1 MAPSRNASQEPTCR
15 PLQNSASS
23 MAAPAKAAS
32 ATSSPAGSAPNS
44 SGGILLRSA
53 SSIRWT
59 ASIRLTGT
67 RSLPPPTLSWW
78 SLPEYNHSFPAPLKA
93 IIDAAKSE
101 WEAKPVAFVS
111 YGGISGGLRAVEQL
125 RGVFAELHAVGIRDQ
140 VSFAF
145 ARSAFD
151 PAGKPR
157 DGEAVGQA
165 FDVMF
170 DRLSWWAEALS
181 SARAERPYREKRPDA
196 RPAQQEA

>member
-1 MAPSRNASQEPTCR
+1 MPFPFRLCIIYGSDREGRFCDIVAGWVRSELERRDLPVSVVDPLDGLGNDVRNAK
-15 PLQNSASS
+15 L
-23 MAAPAKAAS
+23 AAADAFVVV
-32 ATSSPAGSAPNS
+32 T
-44 SGGILLRSA
+44 
-53 SSIRWT
+53 
-59 ASIRLTGT
+59 
-67 RSLPPPTLSWW
+67 
-78 SLPEYNHSFPAPLKA
+78 PEYNHSFPAPLKA

-151 PAGKPR
+151 PGGKPR
-157 DGEAVGQA
+157 DSEAVGQA

-181 SARAERPYREKRPDA
+181 SARAKRPYREKRPDA
-196 RPAQQEA
+196 GPARQEA